1 MHYIYIHIHTIMRIH
16 TYRHTYACHVFLHT
30 NLNTQYIHAHAYVHT
45 QRGPKPHE
53 PTCMH
58 LMHAQ
63 PNNLKHYVKL

>member
-30 NLNTQYIHAHAYVHT
+30 N
-45 QRGPKPHE
+45 KPHE